1 MGMSNRAH
9 AATQS
14 AHVEEALQPLM
25 RATLEMGPKARTK
38 QMAAGPLG
46 GAAVVLEG
54 MLALPS
60 TPKAEA
66 GTYWGYTVRI
76 AKGLTAALSDS
87 PFEVRTCSPAPIA
100 ARMGCT
106 PLHWHSHCLGKL

>member
-1 MGMSNRAH
+1 MQNAY
-9 AATQS
+9 
-14 AHVEEALQPLM
+14 VEEALQPLM

-54 MLALPS
+54 ALALPS
-60 TPKAEA
+60 IPKAR

-87 PFEVRTCSPAPIA
+87 PFEVRDCSPAPIA
-100 ARMGCT
+100 ACMRYMQ
-106 PLHWHSHCLGKL
+106 LHSHRQCVAR

>member
-1 MGMSNRAH
+1 MQTSQRVRA
-9 AATQS
+9 AMQS
-14 AHVEEALQPLM
+14 AHVEEALQPSM

-54 MLALPS
+54 TLALPS
-60 TPKAEA
+60 DPKAK
-66 GTYWGYTVRI
+66 GIYWGYSVRI

-87 PFEVRTCSPAPIA
+87 PFEVRNHPPAPVELCMQYTEL
-100 ARMGCT
+100 RR
-106 PLHWHSHCLGKL
+106 HYHCR

>member
-1 MGMSNRAH
+1 MPRSCPPSRTVLPM
-9 AATQS
+9 QS

-25 RATLEMGPKARTK
+25 RATLEMGAKARTNK

-54 MLALPS
+54 ALALPS
-60 TPKAEA
+60 APRAKTGA
-66 GTYWGYTVRI
+66 YWGYTVRI

-87 PFEVRTCSPAPIA
+87 PFQVS
-100 ARMGCT
+100 
-106 PLHWHSHCLGKL
+106 